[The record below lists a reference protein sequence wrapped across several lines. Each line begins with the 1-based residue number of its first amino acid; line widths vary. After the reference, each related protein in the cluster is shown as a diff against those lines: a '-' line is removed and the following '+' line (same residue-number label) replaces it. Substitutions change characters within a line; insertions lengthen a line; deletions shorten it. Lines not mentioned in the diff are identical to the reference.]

1 MPPSP
6 SFPVALALAGL
17 LATGCAAFD
26 PNNVLTRRLAP
37 GPAGAHSPVPLP
49 ESPTL
54 GRDERMAAVDF
65 VWATVNERYFD
76 PALNGVDWPAAR
88 ARWEPQA
95 LAAENDELFWET
107 LDRMTGELRD
117 AHTRVNSPA
126 RAALI
131 ERHEAV
137 SLGFAFRPV
146 EGPLVITS
154 VRPDSDAFW
163 AGVRPGMTLVA
174 VAGEPAGAAYAKW
187 LAESRESSTP
197 QARHNGAA
205 RKLQAGEPGSTVEL
219 TFARGDATQFTAPLK
234 RQRFASPPRVTHR
247 VLPSGFGYLRL
258 TSWQQSLQSPM
269 IDAIEA
275 LKSTPGLVVDLR
287 GNPGG
292 SALMVRNVAAR
303 FFDGK
308 VDAGRSLTRTGK
320 PITIGFDLIELV
332 KLKQEI
338 EGKGTYKGPVAVLVD
353 AGSASASEL
362 FAGLL
367 QSHQR
372 ATVIGETTCGC
383 LLAFMGYAAVPGGGQ
398 LAYSEVGFVFPDGS
412 RIEGKGVVPEVTVPA
427 RVADLL
433 ADRDR
438 ALEEAQALLRRK
450 TEAAADAKAVGR

>member
-1 MPPSP
+1 LLA
-6 SFPVALALAGL
+6 ALALAAL
-17 LATGCAAFD
+17 LANGCAAFD
-26 PNNVLTRRLAP
+26 PHQVLTRRMAP
-37 GPAGAHSPVPLP
+37 GPAGTHSPVPVP
-49 ESPTL
+49 EGATL
-54 GRDERMAAVDF
+54 DRAERQAAVDF
-65 VWATVNERYFD
+65 VWTTVNERYFD
-76 PALNGVDWPAAR
+76 PALNGVDWPAVR

-95 LAAENDELFWET
+95 LAAESDERFWET

-137 SLGFAFRPV
+137 TLGFAFRPV
-146 EGPLVITS
+146 EGALVITS
-154 VRPDSDAFW
+154 VRPDADAFW
-163 AGVRPGMTLVA
+163 AGVRPGMTLAA
-174 VAGEPAGAAYAKW
+174 VAGEPAAAAYAKW

-197 QARHNGAA
+197 QARHAAAA
-205 RKLQAGEPGSTVEL
+205 RKLQEGEPGSTVEL
-219 TFARGDATQFTAPLK
+219 TFARGDATPFTATLK
-234 RQRFASPPRVTHR
+234 RERFASPPRVTHR

-258 TSWQQSLQSPM
+258 TNWQQSLQSPM
-269 IDAIEA
+269 IDAIES

-303 FFDGK
+303 FFDGQ

-320 PITIGFDLIELV
+320 PITVGFDLVELV

-367 QSHQR
+367 QSQKR
-372 ATVIGETTCGC
+372 AAVVGETTCGC

-412 RIEGKGVVPEVTVPA
+412 RIEGKGVVPDVAVPT

-433 ADRDR
+433 AGRDR
-438 ALEEAQALLRRK
+438 ALEAAQALLRGK
-450 TEAAADAKAVGR
+450 AAEPADAKAVGR